1 MYTVILYWQGETAEN
16 VVLDP
21 ECYGF
26 LFSYAQVEDQV
37 LRRPYAGAQKEALGH
52 TLTDLNWAVGGRQNG
67 GYCCLTDGSPH
78 REERNR
84 AVCPRPTQSERS
96 GRLYCGASPARS
108 WGGTGWKPLP
118 PGRSGI

>member
-52 TLTDLNWAVGGRQNG
+52 TPVSYTHLTL
-67 GYCCLTDGSPH
+67 
-78 REERNR
+78 
-84 AVCPRPTQSERS
+84 PTICSV
-96 GRLYCGASPARS
+96 
-108 WGGTGWKPLP
+108 
-118 PGRSGI
+118 